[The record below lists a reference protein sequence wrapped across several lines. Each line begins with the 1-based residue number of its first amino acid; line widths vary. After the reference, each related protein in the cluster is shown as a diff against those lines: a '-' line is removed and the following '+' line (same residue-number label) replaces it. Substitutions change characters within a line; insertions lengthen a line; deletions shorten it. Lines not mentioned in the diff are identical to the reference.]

1 MDKRRTKL
9 LFEKSDDF
17 RLLQITKISINCKI
31 DTFIES
37 FVFSFQGQKIQVR
50 NLSNCQTLAD
60 KRFVGV
66 NVALKYH

>member
-9 LFEKSDDF
+9 LIEKSDF

-31 DTFIES
+31 DTFNES
-37 FVFSFQGQKIQVR
+37 FIFSFQGQKIQVR

-60 KRFVGV
+60 NRFVGV